1 MFNDVF
7 SDYAF
12 FERMY
17 KNALYYELKENVFKI
32 ETPKRIKV
40 NYKEIEVV
48 DYSAPIVVDGKEV
61 LELTAAK

>member
-1 MFNDVF
+1 MT
-7 SDYAF
+7 SIAIMP
-12 FERMY
+12 FERVY

-48 DYSAPIVVDGKEV
+48 DYSAPIVVDGKSFR
-61 LELTAAK
+61 TDSS